1 MTRAWPGAGAGRTGS
16 MLPWPARVCGGFRVG
31 WLVSLAALSCKRVGY
46 EQLAHLMLISKQP
59 HALCHQA
66 SDQRY
71 ACPLAAGRE
80 DPWVVPLWGQRLR
93 RQLPSAT
100 YLELSPAGHCPHHEA
115 PSAVSRCIHEW
126 VAAQES
132 GQALPLDVGQAW
144 QVRESSQVV
153 QVTHV
158 NGAPRNVFE
167 IFDYWTWR
175 LRMAVQQAVMGQP
188 AQATI
193 DV

>member
-1 MTRAWPGAGAGRTGS
+1 M
-16 MLPWPARVCGGFRVG
+16 
-31 WLVSLAALSCKRVGY
+31 
-46 EQLAHLMLISKQP
+46 
-59 HALCHQA
+59 
-66 SDQRY
+66 
-71 ACPLAAGRE
+71 
-80 DPWVVPLWGQRLR
+80 
-93 RQLPSAT
+93 
-100 YLELSPAGHCPHHEA
+100 
-115 PSAVSRCIHEW
+115 SRCIHEW

-188 AQATI
+188 AQTTS